1 MPGPVVASLADGHG
15 SAIVASLECIVAPDL
30 CAGDDRFRCRT
41 DVDPTRNVCLRG
53 DKPLERAPVFSR
65 PRGVLIVLGGLLV
78 ANLLERSLLNHSRT
92 SQYAPGVVRAVV
104 AIGHD
109 MGMARR
115 LAAGGRKAARVLA
128 WIAGQSLWCR
138 SYWTGRGKSV
148 GRICLGCMHA
158 RFPACWASEIGLLLG
173 WRVPALPPR
182 SDLGG
187 QHGVDVSEV
196 DAAAQQSHVART
208 DEMRLAY
215 EARARMLVNASHWIG
230 ACCKS

>member
-1 MPGPVVASLADGHG
+1 MLPAWCAQWSPLAM
-15 SAIVASLECIVAPDL
+15 IW
-30 CAGDDRFRCRT
+30 
-41 DVDPTRNVCLRG
+41 
-53 DKPLERAPVFSR
+53 
-65 PRGVLIVLGGLLV
+65 
-78 ANLLERSLLNHSRT
+78 
-92 SQYAPGVVRAVV
+92 
-104 AIGHD
+104 
-109 MGMARR
+109 GMARR

-230 ACCKS
+230 GMLQIMIVLFLAASTMALARARSLRFDLCVLGVSLVPAMALIVLHGVFFEVQARYAFPVWVLPLFS